1 VLDSQHRPTSI
12 LSGLLTVDEENEESI
27 SEATGDFLWSGSVSK
42 YPSML

>member
-1 VLDSQHRPTSI
+1 MLDSQHRPTSI
-12 LSGLLTVDEENEESI
+12 LSGLLTVDEESI